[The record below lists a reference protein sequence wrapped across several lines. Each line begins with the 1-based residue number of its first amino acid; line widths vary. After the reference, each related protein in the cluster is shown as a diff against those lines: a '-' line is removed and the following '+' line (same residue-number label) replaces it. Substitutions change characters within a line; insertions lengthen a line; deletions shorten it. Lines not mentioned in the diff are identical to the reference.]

1 MASRTRVRAG
11 SRPPMSSTT
20 RSARRTRPAESVVS
34 SAGST
39 TGSRGVV
46 VSRTA
51 TPTSSSRAPVRAVR
65 SAACSCS
72 SRTTSVPTV
81 PQPSTATRSARSLID
96 HSYRL
101 RCRAQDRAA
110 DERAG
115 PDVHH
120 SARVGSRAGG
130 VAGRSAP
137 GSWAEPLGPAGGRAR
152 RDRLR
157 SRGAWRGAAT
167 GSWPAAY
174 GGCAAAGSWPAARGG
189 CAAAGSGAEELG
201 AQGGDVALGLDVVL
215 GGADRAVRV
224 DDEGGAVDAVEG
236 PSVDRLGP
244 PRAVGLGHGVV
255 GVGEQREG
263 EVLGG
268 GEGPEV
274 GDRVGGD
281 PQHGVAGLLERGE
294 VVAEVAGLGGA
305 AGGTGLRVEVHD
317 DALAC
322 FGQD

>member
-1 MASRTRVRAG
+1 
-11 SRPPMSSTT
+11 MSWTT
-20 RSARRTRPAESVVS
+20 RSARRTSPAESVVS
-34 SAGST
+34 RPGST

-51 TPTSSSRAPVRAVR
+51 TPTTSSRAPVRAVR

-130 VAGRSAP
+130 VAGRSAT
-137 GSWAEPLGPAGGRAR
+137 GSWAERLGPGVGRGRRDRPRSRGAWRGAATGSWPAAACGGAAGGAWAPARGGGAPGRAGGVAGRSATGSWAERLGPGVGRAR

-215 GGADRAVRV
+215 GGAGRAVRV
-224 DDEGGAVDAVEG
+224 DGEGGAVDGVGG
-236 PSVDRLGP
+236 PSGDRRWP
-244 PRAVGLGHGVV
+244 PRA
-255 GVGEQREG
+255 
-263 EVLGG
+263 
-268 GEGPEV
+268 
-274 GDRVGGD
+274 
-281 PQHGVAGLLERGE
+281 
-294 VVAEVAGLGGA
+294 
-305 AGGTGLRVEVHD
+305 
-317 DALAC
+317 
-322 FGQD
+322 